1 MNIGTTSRNSATGTS
16 GAGLPG
22 SLSATRE
29 RAAKLDGDAE
39 APAPSPTET
48 EATLADASPR
58 GLSFSQL
65 RQREAEIAARKAE
78 ADAVPTEDDPY
89 KGMTRAQ
96 RRAAKKEARQL
107 GGTFLEHPM
116 LMALKPKERYLFRSD
131 YFEVDNGV
139 AAILGYFHADAARE
153 DFGAFWGINRIPKD
167 LPDGVTTIILEQV
180 RRKGEKWVEDRVK
193 TAEKLDS
200 LDEGEQATSGSMSS
214 RRRAAKIADDTEI
227 ITGEI
232 QDGASYLH
240 VHNRLLI
247 KAPDLKTLDESID
260 RIRRDYIER
269 FNTLKIA
276 AYPGEQRQELTNLF
290 GKNEKKR
297 GKGFH
302 FTSTEHAGS
311 HMLVTNGLNDPTG
324 EYVGFMVGDVNNSAV
339 NFDVNMYDHHVV
351 VADSTV
357 NPFLDRAMVSGMWGS
372 KISQSGLLSNAKVVH
387 IVLDGT
393 DLNKLG
399 PKLNNL
405 TARLDMNSG
414 DINMFELFGD
424 EGDEL
429 GIFPSHLEKIVL
441 MAEQAYETTD
451 QDRSIIR
458 GSLKETL
465 TQFYIDKNMWA
476 RNAKH
481 NRAQLRVVNIPH
493 NQVPRLQD
501 IVTYFETQYKALSN
515 SHARDDEQLHAF
527 NVLRLVF
534 KDLLDGNGD
543 LFNTHTNDEIDS
555 VGDARRVVY
564 DFSRLLKRGKGIA
577 MAQLVNVIGFAVD
590 SLGLGDTIIIH
601 GTERIDDRIKEYIDN
616 QFEHL
621 FHRGGRVAYLY
632 NSVDKMLTDSKFNQ
646 FDAADWTVLGPMRDA
661 TVAEYQKQLHQDIP
675 RDLER
680 LVTTKGENLAYLRR
694 GHTNVVFR
702 LDLSLG
708 INVQRAER
716 RRQLLG
722 KEARE
727 QVGSTMLSAAQGE
740 RAAEREQQVAESG
753 AEARLKMTRDREKKE
768 AAASPRMSPN
778 RTTNTAQGPRG
789 GRMTRNR

>member
-78 ADAVPTEDDPY
+78 ADAVSTEDDPY

-180 RRKGEKWVEDRVK
+180 RRKGEKWVEDRTK

-465 TQFYIDKNMWA
+465 TQFYIDKNMWV

-515 SHARDDEQLHAF
+515 SRARDDEQLHAF

-708 INVQRAER
+708 INAQREER

-727 QVGSTMLSAAQGE
+727 QVGSTTLFAAQGE

>member
-1 MNIGTTSRNSATGTS
+1 
-16 GAGLPG
+16 
-22 SLSATRE
+22 
-29 RAAKLDGDAE
+29 
-39 APAPSPTET
+39 
-48 EATLADASPR
+48 
-58 GLSFSQL
+58 
-65 RQREAEIAARKAE
+65 
-78 ADAVPTEDDPY
+78 
-89 KGMTRAQ
+89 
-96 RRAAKKEARQL
+96 
-107 GGTFLEHPM
+107 
-116 LMALKPKERYLFRSD
+116 
-131 YFEVDNGV
+131 
-139 AAILGYFHADAARE
+139 
-153 DFGAFWGINRIPKD
+153 
-167 LPDGVTTIILEQV
+167 
-180 RRKGEKWVEDRVK
+180 
-193 TAEKLDS
+193 
-200 LDEGEQATSGSMSS
+200 
-214 RRRAAKIADDTEI
+214 
-227 ITGEI
+227 

-276 AYPGEQRQELTNLF
+276 AYPGEQRQELTNRC
-290 GKNEKKR
+290 GKTEKKR

-311 HMLVTNGLNDPTG
+311 HMLVTNGLNDPAG

-339 NFDVNMYDHHVV
+339 NFDVNDYDHHVV

-465 TQFYIDKNMWA
+465 TQFYIDKNMWV

-515 SHARDDEQLHAF
+515 SRARDDEQLHAF

-708 INVQRAER
+708 INAQRAER